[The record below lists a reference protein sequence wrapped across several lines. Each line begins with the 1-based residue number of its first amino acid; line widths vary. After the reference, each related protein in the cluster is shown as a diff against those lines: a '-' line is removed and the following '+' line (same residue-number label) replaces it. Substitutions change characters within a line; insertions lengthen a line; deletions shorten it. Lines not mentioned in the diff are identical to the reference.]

1 MTERIIN
8 NGQGTEQEQGPP
20 EAEAPGPA
28 AAAGPAPCADCLSGR
43 SLMVAAMFAAF
54 AAYVTADF
62 FTGGRLT
69 AALLGLL
76 ASARGG
82 NGGHDG

>member
-1 MTERIIN
+1 
-8 NGQGTEQEQGPP
+8 
-20 EAEAPGPA
+20 
-28 AAAGPAPCADCLSGR
+28 
-43 SLMVAAMFAAF
+43 MVAAMFAAF